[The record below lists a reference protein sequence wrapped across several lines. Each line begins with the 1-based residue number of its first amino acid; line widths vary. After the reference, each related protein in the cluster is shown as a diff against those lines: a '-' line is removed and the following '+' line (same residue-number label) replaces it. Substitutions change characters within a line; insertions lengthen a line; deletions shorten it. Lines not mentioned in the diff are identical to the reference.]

1 MAPMSEAKK
10 RANKKWN
17 DANMNK
23 RYDNIHLVLQK
34 GIKDEIQA
42 IVSGS
47 GESVNAFISRA
58 IVAQI
63 EREKENA
70 DTQSPIQK

>member
-23 RYDNIHLVLQK
+23 RYDNVHLVLQK
-34 GIKDEIQA
+34 GLKAQIQA
-42 IVSGS
+42 ITGKS
-47 GESVNAFISRA
+47 GESVNSFINRA
-58 IVAQI
+58 IIAQI
-63 EREKENA
+63 EREAPPSGPN
-70 DTQSPIQK
+70 DT

>member
-34 GIKDEIQA
+34 GLKAQIQA
-42 IVSGS
+42 STSQS
-47 GESVNAFISRA
+47 GESINAFINRA
-58 IVAQI
+58 IIAQI
-63 EREKENA
+63 EAESKHHSIEVVEE
-70 DTQSPIQK
+70 

>member
-17 DANMNK
+17 MNK

-34 GIKDEIQA
+34 GLKAQIQA
-42 IVSGS
+42 LTSQS
-47 GESVNAFISRA
+47 GESINAFINRA
-58 IVAQI
+58 IIAQI
-63 EREKENA
+63 EAESKHHSIEVVEE
-70 DTQSPIQK
+70 